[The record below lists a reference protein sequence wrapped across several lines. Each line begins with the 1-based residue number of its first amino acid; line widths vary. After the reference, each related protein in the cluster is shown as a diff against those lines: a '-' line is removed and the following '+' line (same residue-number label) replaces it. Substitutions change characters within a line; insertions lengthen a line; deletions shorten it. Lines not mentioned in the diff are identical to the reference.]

1 MPNIYSL
8 ILMYYISLNTRMEYC
23 LQNCC
28 INYFLKQII
37 CIFTWFSVVT
47 LFFLKLKYL
56 KNLNFLLSIE
66 TSIVSSTE
74 KSGFI
79 MGC

>member
-1 MPNIYSL
+1 
-8 ILMYYISLNTRMEYC
+8 MEYC

-37 CIFTWFSVVT
+37 CIFKCFSVVT

-79 MGC
+79 IGC